1 MSHSCKVKS
10 GWLIAAAMVTTS
22 GAAVSADDVQ
32 PAADAVVVTA
42 RYWEESEDKVPA
54 STEVIDGDRSEG
66 EVTGLDRYVSNIR
79 IEESSVQTRVAIRGS
94 TGYDTGLQD
103 PVGYYVDGVA
113 LPLGGTQLPQLF
125 NLERIELIKGPQGAL
140 YGRNSEAGVIK
151 LESQRPDWE
160 PAMSLGVQSGVTD
173 GANGKE
179 PSHIISLRG
188 SNELIAD
195 QLAGSVALRYEDT
208 QGPFVNRA
216 DNDDHSGSVK
226 NWSLSSGLDAQVSD
240 VTEVRFRSLLSEEDT
255 GKSRLRY
262 STGVNATDR
271 FTTNYNSQTF
281 DDTQS
286 AIHSLTINHQME
298 NFDLVSVTGLTNFRR
313 DFRNDLDLTTFAI
326 PDTLL
331 DLDDDMLSQEV
342 RLESDRDEDLRWL
355 AGVYLYKQK
364 TDVDFTIGG
373 SMALARSTRET
384 EIDQHGLA
392 GFGQVEYALA
402 QDWSLT
408 LGTRVERISK
418 DGRQNYITTGGTS
431 SYSADVNEIM
441 VLPKATLAYH
451 VSDSGMIYASV
462 AKGYLPGGFNYGSAQ
477 GISSFTYDSESSV
490 NSEIGYKDRYLD
502 NRLGFTAAL
511 FHIKTHDKQIV
522 DLQPG
527 FVQSIANAA
536 ETTSYGLELGADYA
550 VTPALSVYGH
560 AGLMHTEADKFDT
573 TVFSGGSFVPVSR
586 AGNDLPLA
594 PEFTYGAGVRYVAS
608 KGVFGD
614 LSVNGSGDYYFDS
627 ANTLKQSGYSRFD
640 GELGY
645 QFDGFSVSL
654 VAENIFD
661 EEIIS
666 RAVSTSSGT
675 VVEDTAPRYI
685 GIKLAAN
692 W

>member
-10 GWLIAAAMVTTS
+10 GWLIAAAI
-22 GAAVSADDVQ
+22 VSACGTASSADVKS
-32 PAADAVVVTA
+32 AADTVVVTA
-42 RYWEESEDKVPA
+42 RYWEEPEDKVPA
-54 STEVIDGDRSEG
+54 STDVIDGDRLDG
-66 EVTGLDRYVSNIR
+66 EVTGLDRYISNIR

-125 NLERIELIKGPQGAL
+125 NLEQIELIKGPQGTL
-140 YGRNSEAGVIK
+140 YGRSSEAGVIK

-160 PAMSLGVQSGVTD
+160 PAVSLEVQTGVTD

-179 PSHIISLRG
+179 PSHVVSLRG
-188 SNELIAD
+188 SDELIAD

-208 QGPFVNRA
+208 QGPFVNLA
-216 DNDDHSGSVK
+216 DKDDHSGSVK
-226 NWSLSSGLDAQVSD
+226 NWSLSSGLDAQISD
-240 VTEVRFRSLLSEEDT
+240 VTDVRFRSLLSEEDS

-262 STGVNATDR
+262 STGTNATDR
-271 FTTNYNSQTF
+271 FTTNYNSQIF

-286 AIHSLTINHQME
+286 AIHSLTIDHQME
-298 NFDLVSVTGLTNFRR
+298 NFDVVSVTGLTNFRR

-326 PDTLL
+326 PETLL

-373 SMALARSTRET
+373 SLALARSTRET

-392 GFGQVEYALA
+392 GFGQVEYALS

-418 DGRQNYITTGGTS
+418 DGRQNYITTAGNS
-431 SYSADVNEIM
+431 SYSADVSETM
-441 VLPKATLAYH
+441 VLPKATLAYQ

-477 GISSFTYDSESSV
+477 SASSFTYDSESSV
-490 NSEIGYKDRYLD
+490 NSEIGYKDRYL
-502 NRLGFTAAL
+502 NSRLGFSAAV
-511 FHIKTHDKQIV
+511 FHIKTRDKQIV

-536 ETTSYGLELGADYA
+536 ETTSYGVELGADYA
-550 VTPALSVYGH
+550 ITPALSVYGH
-560 AGLMHTEADKFDT
+560 AGLMRTEADKFDT

-608 KGVFGD
+608 QGLFGD